1 MENIC
6 GGTHCN
12 LAFCCKKHTIGFE
25 EGTYAYYDA
34 SVEGSGGANCEDTWH
49 CGDLSKNYP
58 LFEIDESVIDRQS
71 NSKDEPYYN
80 RMPNLQAMLTA
91 FQIMSQNI
99 YKFEHKI
106 YADDLDVYTFPQM
119 WGSTALGF
127 GGIGGQAM
135 TKALTTVIYDPHNDF
150 CAVFFDG
157 RLAYYYKN
165 PSGAFFEDIRLMRM
179 EPCSRSAKYR

>member
-6 GGTHCN
+6 GGTHCK
-12 LAFCCKKHTIGFE
+12 LAFCCRKHNMKA
-25 EGTYAYYDA
+25 GTYAYYDA
-34 SVEGSGGANCEDTWH
+34 SVEGSGGSNCEDIWN

-58 LFEIDESVIDRQS
+58 LFELDESVIQRQS

-80 RMPNLQAMLTA
+80 RTPDLQAMVNA
-91 FQIMSQNI
+91 FHIISQHI
-99 YKFEHKI
+99 YKFEPVHTQE
-106 YADDLDVYTFPQM
+106 LDIYTFPQI

-135 TKALTTVIYDPHNDF
+135 TKALTTVIYNSFDDF
-150 CAVFFDG
+150 GMVFFNG
-157 RLAYYYKN
+157 ELAYHYKN

-179 EPCSRSAKYR
+179 EPCNRSAKYR